1 METPESVLSLAVD
14 LLAALAVGLI
24 VGLERGWKE
33 RGDPSG
39 SRVAGFRTFGLIGLS
54 GGLVAV
60 LDGGNGFVISAGAI
74 GLALLLRQGFEAQ
87 IDETRNVSATTAVAA
102 LITFSLGAVAVQISP
117 LLAGG
122 GAVVT
127 AFILW
132 LREPMHR
139 LLDKIDAHEMSAF
152 LRLLLITIVVLPA
165 MPDVGF
171 GPYNVINPRH
181 IWWMV
186 VLISALGFV
195 GYVGVKALG
204 ERSGVGLLAFAGG
217 LASSTAA
224 TLSLSQL
231 SKGGGGSTAYAGGVA
246 AAWAVMVARTA
257 LIVAIIRPSLLPHL
271 WLPLSAMFAVPLL
284 AAALMLRKQTEK
296 TEAALSLPNPLNL
309 KSAIIFAAVLTAALV
324 LSRIAQEAW
333 GDNGVLGVAS
343 IAGAVDAD
351 AVTLSMGRLSATD
364 LSDLTAARAI
374 VIAVVANTLFKVML
388 AISAG
393 APGFRKLVLLT
404 GVLTVSAGAIAMFSA
419 AVWGMT

>member
-1 METPESVLSLAVD
+1 
-14 LLAALAVGLI
+14 
-24 VGLERGWKE
+24 
-33 RGDPSG
+33 
-39 SRVAGFRTFGLIGLS
+39 
-54 GGLVAV
+54 
-60 LDGGNGFVISAGAI
+60 
-74 GLALLLRQGFEAQ
+74 
-87 IDETRNVSATTAVAA
+87 
-102 LITFSLGAVAVQISP
+102 
-117 LLAGG
+117 
-122 GAVVT
+122 
-127 AFILW
+127 
-132 LREPMHR
+132 
-139 LLDKIDAHEMSAF
+139 
-152 LRLLLITIVVLPA
+152 LITIVVLPA

-171 GPYNVINPRH
+171 GPYDVINPRH

-284 AAALMLRKQTEK
+284 AAAFMLRRQTEK

-419 AVWGMT
+419 AAWGMT